1 MATSLVSGAVKS
13 FMGEEDART
22 SAAELEAKLKTAQK
36 SLARGDGAPFLKGM
50 YEGTLDGREYW
61 SQQVTKLK
69 AQLGAAR
76 EAAALQEESERIA
89 QARDVAFTVASFV
102 GVIVLG
108 SVGLVF
114 VQKARIQQ
122 AELRKLQ
129 TGV

>member
-1 MATSLVSGAVKS
+1 MVTSAVKS
-13 FMGEEDART
+13 FIGEDDART
-22 SAAELEAKLKTAQK
+22 TAAELEAKLKIAQR
-36 SLARGDGAPFLKGM
+36 SLAQGDAPPVTAVLTGNFS
-50 YEGTLDGREYW
+50 GREYW